1 MPTVELIGR
10 DKALE
15 VDEGETVLDAL
26 LDNGIDWMHACGGF
40 CNCTTCAVE
49 VEDGWENLSDMEDS
63 ERNTLKRF
71 QGDEALEGPY
81 RLSCQAVIQ
90 GDIEISEPGW
100 Y

>member
-1 MPTVELIGR
+1 MPTVELVDR

-26 LDNGIDWMHACGGF
+26 LDNGINWMHACGGF

-49 VEDGWENLSDMEDS
+49 VESGWENLSDMEDS

-71 QGDEALEGPY
+71 QGDEALKGPY